1 MVGPEAGGEA
11 GSLKIL
17 ITGGGGFIGSH
28 LSEELLERGYEVF
41 VLEPGGTTKVR
52 HLIGHPRFR
61 VVRDSVMDVSILDS
75 LIAQVDI
82 VFHLAAVVGVEHYV
96 GDPYQVLNVNVN
108 GTQNVLKAAFK
119 YGRKVVFSS
128 TSEVYGRNPNLPW
141 AEDDDRVLGSTRI
154 DRWCYSTSKAVGE
167 HFCFAYHRL
176 GLPVT
181 ILRYFNI
188 FGPRLDKLD
197 AGRIITIFMGQ
208 LLRGEPLTVIGDGKQ
223 TRCFTYVSDAVKAT
237 ANAGLQDNTN
247 GEIYNIGTDV
257 ETSILDLAKK
267 MIEIS
272 GSSSEIRF
280 VGQEEVYGDSY
291 EDIGRRVP
299 DATRMKEVLGVR
311 DLSSLEDGL
320 RRTIDWFRSEAQ

>member
-1 MVGPEAGGEA
+1 M
-11 GSLKIL
+11 
-17 ITGGGGFIGSH
+17 
-28 LSEELLERGYEVF
+28 
-41 VLEPGGTTKVR
+41 
-52 HLIGHPRFR
+52 
-61 VVRDSVMDVSILDS
+61 
-75 LIAQVDI
+75 
-82 VFHLAAVVGVEHYV
+82 
-96 GDPYQVLNVNVN
+96 LNVNVN

-141 AEDDDRVLGSTRI
+141 AEDDDRVVGSTRI

-208 LLRGEPLTVIGDGKQ
+208 LLRNEPLTVIGDGTQ

-257 ETSILDLAKK
+257 ETSILDLARA

-280 VGQEEVYGDSY
+280 VAQEDVYGDSY

-299 DATRMKEVLGVR
+299 DATRMKEILGVR
-311 DLSSLEDGL
+311 DLSRLEDGL

>member
-1 MVGPEAGGEA
+1 M
-11 GSLKIL
+11 
-17 ITGGGGFIGSH
+17 
-28 LSEELLERGYEVF
+28 
-41 VLEPGGTTKVR
+41 
-52 HLIGHPRFR
+52 
-61 VVRDSVMDVSILDS
+61 
-75 LIAQVDI
+75 
-82 VFHLAAVVGVEHYV
+82 

-141 AEDDDRVLGSTRI
+141 AEDDDRVVGSTRI

-208 LLRGEPLTVIGDGKQ
+208 LLRNEPLTVIGDGTQ

-257 ETSILDLAKK
+257 ETSILDLARA

-280 VGQEEVYGDSY
+280 VAQEDVYGDSY

-299 DATRMKEVLGVR
+299 DATRMKEILGVR
-311 DLSSLEDGL
+311 DLSRLEDGL

>member
-1 MVGPEAGGEA
+1 
-11 GSLKIL
+11 
-17 ITGGGGFIGSH
+17 
-28 LSEELLERGYEVF
+28 
-41 VLEPGGTTKVR
+41 
-52 HLIGHPRFR
+52 
-61 VVRDSVMDVSILDS
+61 
-75 LIAQVDI
+75 
-82 VFHLAAVVGVEHYV
+82 
-96 GDPYQVLNVNVN
+96 
-108 GTQNVLKAAFK
+108 
-119 YGRKVVFSS
+119 
-128 TSEVYGRNPNLPW
+128 
-141 AEDDDRVLGSTRI
+141 
-154 DRWCYSTSKAVGE
+154 
-167 HFCFAYHRL
+167 
-176 GLPVT
+176 
-181 ILRYFNI
+181 
-188 FGPRLDKLD
+188 
-197 AGRIITIFMGQ
+197 MGQ